1 MSARM
6 ATESSR
12 NRNLLARREERFI
25 ERMVFGNRPALVL
38 VFALLSLFFAVQ
50 TAKLRPDAS
59 FEKMI
64 PLEHPFVAAMLGHVV
79 ELGGSGTTI
88 QIVVENTE
96 GDIFDAGYLAT
107 LREITDEVFNIDGVD
122 RTRLQSLWTP
132 NVRWTELTGSGF
144 EGGVVMPD
152 TYDGSTGSLETLR
165 QNLLRSGQVGRLV
178 ADNFR
183 SSIVEAAVFDRDPI
197 SGRALDYQ
205 AFSAE
210 LEHRIRDRFE
220 QGNIRVRITGF
231 ARIVGDLL
239 EGVPAI
245 LLFALITV
253 TITAVLLFCYT
264 RCLAATIAPLG
275 CSIIAVIWQLGL
287 LGTLGYGLNA
297 YSILIPFLVFA
308 IGVSHGV
315 QVVNTVGIE
324 TSAGRSRLMAARF
337 AFRGLYIAGMVALL
351 AGALGFLTMML
362 IDIEVI
368 RDRGV
373 AASVG
378 VAVIVL
384 TNLVLLPV
392 LMSYLG
398 ICLRGRQHIEKRQ
411 QSDPPLWRLLASGAT
426 PRVARVALLLAVL
439 GYTVGL
445 VGGRDLR
452 IGDLDPG
459 APELHP
465 ASRYNMDSRFI
476 NDNYT
481 ISSDVLVVMVETR
494 PDSCYLYS
502 NLERIDRFAWTMEN
516 VPGVESAISLAAV
529 ARQGMMGFNEGS
541 LKWAELSR
549 NQRALDS
556 TFGMVSPQWVNAD
569 CSLAPVA
576 LLLED
581 HKAGTLARVVHDV
594 QAFARDNDSED
605 IRFVLAAGNAGVEAA
620 TNEEIATAQTRI
632 LILVYT
638 VVAALVF
645 LSFRSFTAVICIMVP
660 LGLTSVL
667 CHALMAWL
675 GIGVKVATLPVI
687 ALGVGVGLD
696 YAIYIYDRL
705 QGLLQQGMDLPAA
718 YYSTLRS
725 TGAAVSLTAVAL
737 ALGVATWIW
746 SPIKFQ
752 ADMGVLLSAMFLL
765 NMLGAL
771 WLLPALACYL
781 IKPEKTQVRAWMQ
794 NI

>member
-1 MSARM
+1 
-6 ATESSR
+6 
-12 NRNLLARREERFI
+12 
-25 ERMVFGNRPALVL
+25 
-38 VFALLSLFFAVQ
+38 
-50 TAKLRPDAS
+50 
-59 FEKMI
+59 
-64 PLEHPFVAAMLGHVV
+64 
-79 ELGGSGTTI
+79 
-88 QIVVENTE
+88 
-96 GDIFDAGYLAT
+96 
-107 LREITDEVFNIDGVD
+107 
-122 RTRLQSLWTP
+122 
-132 NVRWTELTGSGF
+132 
-144 EGGVVMPD
+144 
-152 TYDGSTGSLETLR
+152 TYDGSAASLEALR

-183 SSIVEAAVFDRDPI
+183 SSIVEAPIFDRDPI

-205 AFSAE
+205 AFSSE
-210 LEHRIRDRFE
+210 LEHKIRDRFE

-231 ARIVGDLL
+231 AKIVGDLL
-239 EGVPAI
+239 EGVTAI
-245 LLFALITV
+245 FLFAVITV
-253 TITAVLLFCYT
+253 TVTAVLLFCYT

-275 CSIIAVIWQLGL
+275 CSMIAVIWQLGL
-287 LGTLGYGLNA
+287 LSTLGYGLNA

-315 QVVNTVGIE
+315 QVVNAVGVE
-324 TSAGRSRLMAARF
+324 TSAGRSRLMAAKF
-337 AFRGLYIAGMVALL
+337 AFRGLYIAGMAALL
-351 AGALGFLTMML
+351 SDAVGFLTMML

-368 RDRGV
+368 QDLGV

-378 VAVIVL
+378 VAVILL

-411 QSDPPLWRLLASGAT
+411 QADPVLWRLLARCAT
-426 PRVARVALLLAVL
+426 PRVATLALLVAAL

-459 APELHP
+459 APELRP
-465 ASRYNMDSRFI
+465 DSRYNIDSRFI
-476 NDNYT
+476 NDNYAT
-481 ISSDVLVVMVETR
+481 SSDVLVVMVETR
-494 PDSCYLYS
+494 PDSCYLYP
-502 NLERIDRFAWTMEN
+502 NLERIDRFTWSMEN
-516 VPGVESAISLAAV
+516 VPGVESAISLATV
-529 ARQGMMGFNEGS
+529 ARQVMMGFNEGS

-549 NQRALDS
+549 NQRALDT
-556 TFGMVSPQWVNAD
+556 TFGMVPPQLVNAD

-576 LLLED
+576 LFLED
-581 HKAGTLARVVHDV
+581 HKAETLATVVREV
-594 QAFARDNDSED
+594 KAFARDNDSDD

-620 TNEEIATAQTRI
+620 TNEEIAKAQTQI

-667 CHALMAWL
+667 CNALMAWL

-687 ALGVGVGLD
+687 ALGVGVGVD
-696 YAIYIYDRL
+696 YAIYIYNRL
-705 QGLLQQGMDLPAA
+705 QGFLQRGMNLEQA
-718 YYSTLRS
+718 YFSTLCT
-725 TGAAVSLTAVAL
+725 TGAAVSLTGVAL
-737 ALGVATWIW
+737 AIGVATWIW

-752 ADMGVLLSAMFLL
+752 ADMGVLLTFMFLL

-771 WLLPALACYL
+771 WLLPALACHL
-781 IKPEKTQVRAWMQ
+781 IKPEKTQVPA
-794 NI
+794 

>member
-1 MSARM
+1 M
-6 ATESSR
+6 ATDPSR
-12 NRNLLARREERFI
+12 NQDLMARREERFI
-25 ERMVFGNRPALVL
+25 ERMVFGHRPALVL

-64 PLEHPFVAAMLGHVV
+64 PVEHPFIKAMLGHLA
-79 ELGGSGTTI
+79 ELGASGTTI
-88 QIVVENTE
+88 QIAVENTE
-96 GDIFDAGYLAT
+96 GDIFDAGYLAV
-107 LREITDEVFNIDGVD
+107 LRQITDEVFYIEGVD
-122 RTRLQSLWTP
+122 RNQLKSLWTP
-132 NVRWTELTGSGF
+132 NVRWTEVTESGF

-152 TYDGSTGSLETLR
+152 TYDGSAASLEALR

-183 SSIVEAAVFDRDPI
+183 SSIVEAPIFDRDPI

-205 AFSAE
+205 AFSSE
-210 LEHRIRDRFE
+210 LEHKIRDRFE

-231 ARIVGDLL
+231 AKIVGDLL
-239 EGVPAI
+239 EGVTAI
-245 LLFALITV
+245 FLFAVITV
-253 TITAVLLFCYT
+253 TVTAVLLFCYT

-275 CSIIAVIWQLGL
+275 CSMIAVIWQLGL
-287 LGTLGYGLNA
+287 LSTLGYGLNA

-315 QVVNTVGIE
+315 QVVNAVGVE
-324 TSAGRSRLMAARF
+324 TSAGRSRLMAAKF
-337 AFRGLYIAGMVALL
+337 AFRGLYIAGMAALL
-351 AGALGFLTMML
+351 SDAVGFLTMML

-368 RDRGV
+368 QDLGV

-378 VAVIVL
+378 VAVILL

-411 QSDPPLWRLLASGAT
+411 QADPVLWRLLARCAT
-426 PRVARVALLLAVL
+426 PRVATLALLVAAL

-459 APELHP
+459 APELRP
-465 ASRYNMDSRFI
+465 DSRYNIDSRFI
-476 NDNYT
+476 NDNYAT
-481 ISSDVLVVMVETR
+481 SSDVLVVMVETR
-494 PDSCYLYS
+494 PDSCYLYP
-502 NLERIDRFAWTMEN
+502 NLERIDRFTWSMEN
-516 VPGVESAISLAAV
+516 VPGVESAISLATV
-529 ARQGMMGFNEGS
+529 ARQVMMGFNEGS

-549 NQRALDS
+549 NQRALDT
-556 TFGMVSPQWVNAD
+556 TFGMVPPQLVNAD

-576 LLLED
+576 LFLED
-581 HKAGTLARVVHDV
+581 HKAETLATVVREV
-594 QAFARDNDSED
+594 KAFAKDNDSDD

-620 TNEEIATAQTRI
+620 TNEEIAKAQTQI

-667 CHALMAWL
+667 CNALMAWL

-687 ALGVGVGLD
+687 ALGVGVGVD
-696 YAIYIYDRL
+696 YAIYIYNRL
-705 QGLLQQGMDLPAA
+705 QGFLQRGMNLEQA
-718 YYSTLRS
+718 YFSTLCT
-725 TGAAVSLTAVAL
+725 TGAAVSLTGVAL
-737 ALGVATWIW
+737 AIGVATWIW

-752 ADMGVLLSAMFLL
+752 ADMGVLLTFMFLL

-771 WLLPALACYL
+771 WLLPALACHL
-781 IKPEKTQVRAWMQ
+781 IKPEKTQVPA
-794 NI
+794 

>member
-1 MSARM
+1 ME
-6 ATESSR
+6 TDPSR
-12 NRNLLARREERFI
+12 NQDLMARREERFI
-25 ERMVFGNRPALVL
+25 ERMVFGHRPALVL

-64 PLEHPFVAAMLGHVV
+64 PVEHPFIKAMLGHLA
-79 ELGGSGTTI
+79 ELGASGTTI
-88 QIVVENTE
+88 QIAVENTE
-96 GDIFDAGYLAT
+96 GDIFDAGYLAV
-107 LREITDEVFNIDGVD
+107 LRQITDEVFYIEGVD
-122 RTRLQSLWTP
+122 RNQLKSLWTP
-132 NVRWTELTGSGF
+132 NVRWTEVTESGF

-152 TYDGSTGSLETLR
+152 TYDGSAASLEALR

-183 SSIVEAAVFDRDPI
+183 SSIVEATIFDRDPI

-205 AFSAE
+205 AFSSE
-210 LEHRIRDRFE
+210 LEHKIRDRFE

-231 ARIVGDLL
+231 AKIVGDLL
-239 EGVPAI
+239 EGVTAI
-245 LLFALITV
+245 FLFAVITV
-253 TITAVLLFCYT
+253 TVTAVLLFCYT

-275 CSIIAVIWQLGL
+275 CSMIAVIWQLGL
-287 LGTLGYGLNA
+287 LSTLGYGLNA

-315 QVVNTVGIE
+315 QVVNAVGVE
-324 TSAGRSRLMAARF
+324 TSAGRSRLMAAKF
-337 AFRGLYIAGMVALL
+337 AFRGLYIAGMAALL
-351 AGALGFLTMML
+351 SDAVGFLTMML

-368 RDRGV
+368 QDLGV

-378 VAVIVL
+378 VAVILL

-411 QSDPPLWRLLASGAT
+411 QADPVLWRLLARCAT
-426 PRVARVALLLAVL
+426 PRVATLALLVAAL

-459 APELHP
+459 APELRP
-465 ASRYNMDSRFI
+465 DSRYNIDSRFI
-476 NDNYT
+476 NDNYAT
-481 ISSDVLVVMVETR
+481 SSDVLVVMVETR
-494 PDSCYLYS
+494 PDSCYLYP
-502 NLERIDRFAWTMEN
+502 NLERIDRFTWSMEN
-516 VPGVESAISLAAV
+516 VPGVESAISLATV
-529 ARQGMMGFNEGS
+529 ARQVMMGFNEGS

-549 NQRALDS
+549 NQRALDT
-556 TFGMVSPQWVNAD
+556 TFGMVPPQLVNAD

-576 LLLED
+576 LFLED
-581 HKAGTLARVVHDV
+581 HKAETLATVVREV
-594 QAFARDNDSED
+594 KAFARDNDSDD

-620 TNEEIATAQTRI
+620 TNEEIAKAQTQI

-667 CHALMAWL
+667 CNALMAWL

-687 ALGVGVGLD
+687 ALGVGVGVD
-696 YAIYIYDRL
+696 YAIYIYNRL
-705 QGLLQQGMDLPAA
+705 QGFLQRGMNLEQA
-718 YYSTLRS
+718 YFSTLCT
-725 TGAAVSLTAVAL
+725 TGAAVSLTGVAL
-737 ALGVATWIW
+737 AIGVATWIW

-752 ADMGVLLSAMFLL
+752 ADMGVLLTFMFLL

-771 WLLPALACYL
+771 WLLPALACHL
-781 IKPEKTQVRAWMQ
+781 IKPEKTQVPA
-794 NI
+794 

>member
-1 MSARM
+1 ME
-6 ATESSR
+6 TDPSR
-12 NRNLLARREERFI
+12 NQDLMARREERFI
-25 ERMVFGNRPALVL
+25 ERMVFGHRPALVL

-64 PLEHPFVAAMLGHVV
+64 PVEHPFIKAMLGHLA
-79 ELGGSGTTI
+79 ELGASGTTI
-88 QIVVENTE
+88 QIAVENSE
-96 GDIFDAGYLAT
+96 GDIFDAGYLAV
-107 LREITDEVFNIDGVD
+107 LRQITDEVFYIEGVD
-122 RTRLQSLWTP
+122 RNQLKSLWTP
-132 NVRWTELTGSGF
+132 NVRWTEVTESGF

-152 TYDGSTGSLETLR
+152 TYDGSAASLEALR

-183 SSIVEAAVFDRDPI
+183 SSIVEAPIFDRDPI

-205 AFSAE
+205 AFSSE
-210 LEHRIRDRFE
+210 LEHKIRDRFE

-231 ARIVGDLL
+231 AKIVGDLL
-239 EGVPAI
+239 EGVTAI
-245 LLFALITV
+245 FLFAVITV
-253 TITAVLLFCYT
+253 TVTAVLLFCYT

-275 CSIIAVIWQLGL
+275 CSMIAVIWQLGL
-287 LGTLGYGLNA
+287 LSTLGYGLNA

-315 QVVNTVGIE
+315 QVVNAVGVE
-324 TSAGRSRLMAARF
+324 TSAGRSRLMAAKF
-337 AFRGLYIAGMVALL
+337 AFRGLYIAGMAALL
-351 AGALGFLTMML
+351 SDAVGFLTMML

-368 RDRGV
+368 QDLGV

-378 VAVIVL
+378 VAVILL

-411 QSDPPLWRLLASGAT
+411 QADPVLWRLLARCAT
-426 PRVARVALLLAVL
+426 PRVATLALLVAAL

-459 APELHP
+459 APELRP
-465 ASRYNMDSRFI
+465 DSRYNIDSRFI
-476 NDNYT
+476 NDNYAT
-481 ISSDVLVVMVETR
+481 SSDVLVVMVETR
-494 PDSCYLYS
+494 PDSCYLYP
-502 NLERIDRFAWTMEN
+502 NLERIDRFTWSMEN
-516 VPGVESAISLAAV
+516 VPGVESAISLATV
-529 ARQGMMGFNEGS
+529 ARQVMMGFNEGS

-549 NQRALDS
+549 NQRALDT
-556 TFGMVSPQWVNAD
+556 TFGMVPPQLVNAD

-576 LLLED
+576 LFLED
-581 HKAGTLARVVHDV
+581 HKAETLATVVREV
-594 QAFARDNDSED
+594 KAFAKDNDSDD

-620 TNEEIATAQTRI
+620 TNEEIAKAQTQI

-667 CHALMAWL
+667 CNALMAWL

-687 ALGVGVGLD
+687 ALGVGVGVD
-696 YAIYIYDRL
+696 YAIYIYNRL
-705 QGLLQQGMDLPAA
+705 QGFLQRGMNLEQA
-718 YYSTLRS
+718 YFSTLRT
-725 TGAAVSLTAVAL
+725 TGAAVSLTGVAL
-737 ALGVATWIW
+737 AIGVATWIW

-752 ADMGVLLSAMFLL
+752 ADMGVLLTFMFLL

-771 WLLPALACYL
+771 WLLPALACHL
-781 IKPEKTQVRAWMQ
+781 IKPEKTQVPA
-794 NI
+794 

>member
-1 MSARM
+1 M
-6 ATESSR
+6 AIESLR
-12 NRNLLARREERFI
+12 NQDLLARRAERFI
-25 ERMVFGNRPALVL
+25 ERVVFGHRPTLVL

-50 TAKLRPDAS
+50 TTKLRPDAS

-64 PLEHPFVAAMLGHVV
+64 PIEHPFIKAMLGHLV
-79 ELGGSGTTI
+79 EPGAMSTTI
-88 QIVVENTE
+88 QIAVENTE
-96 GDIFDAGYLAT
+96 GDIFDAGYLAV
-107 LREITDEVFNIDGVD
+107 LREITDEVFYIDGVD
-122 RTRLQSLWTP
+122 RNQLRSLWTP
-132 NVRWTELTGSGF
+132 NVRWTEVTESGF
-144 EGGVVMPD
+144 VGGMVMPD
-152 TYDGSTGSLETLR
+152 TYDGSARSLETLR

-183 SSIVEAAVFDRDPI
+183 SSIVEAPIFDRDPI

-205 AFSAE
+205 VFSGE
-210 LEHRIRDRFE
+210 LEHKIRERFE

-231 ARIVGDLL
+231 AKIVGDLL
-239 EGVPAI
+239 EGVTTI
-245 LLFALITV
+245 FLFALIMVTV
-253 TITAVLLFCYT
+253 TAVLLFCYT

-287 LGTLGYGLNA
+287 LTTLGCGLNA

-315 QVVNTVGIE
+315 QVVNAVGVE
-324 TSAGRSRLMAARF
+324 TSAGRARLMAAKF
-337 AFRGLYIAGMVALL
+337 AFRGLFLAGIVALL
-351 AGALGFLTMML
+351 SDALGFLTMML
-362 IDIEVI
+362 IDIELI
-368 RDRGV
+368 RDLGV

-384 TNLVLLPV
+384 SNLVLLPV

-398 ICLRGRQHIEKRQ
+398 ICLRGRQHIEKRKK
-411 QSDPPLWRLLASGAT
+411 SDPALWRLLASCAT

-445 VGGRDLR
+445 VGSRDLR
-452 IGDLDPG
+452 IGDLGPG

-465 ASRYNMDSRFI
+465 DSRYNVDSRFI
-476 NDNYT
+476 SDNYAT
-481 ISSDVLVVMVETR
+481 SSDVLVVMVETR

-516 VPGVESAISLAAV
+516 VPGVKSAISLAAV
-529 ARQGMMGFNEGS
+529 ARQVMMGFNEGS

-556 TFGMVSPQWVNAD
+556 TFGMVPPQLVNAD
-569 CSLAPVA
+569 CSLAPVV
-576 LLLED
+576 LFLED
-581 HKAGTLARVVHDV
+581 HKAGTLATVVREV

-605 IRFVLAAGNAGVEAA
+605 IRFVLAAGKAGVEAA
-620 TNEEIATAQTRI
+620 TNEEIATAQIQI

-645 LSFRSFTAVICIMVP
+645 LSFRSFTAVICVMVP

-667 CHALMAWL
+667 CSALMAWL
-675 GIGVKVATLPVI
+675 EIGVKVATLPVI
-687 ALGVGVGLD
+687 ALGVGVGVD
-696 YAIYIYDRL
+696 YAIYIYNRL
-705 QGLLQQGMDLPAA
+705 QGFLQQGMDMQAA
-718 YYSTLRS
+718 YYSTLRT
-725 TGAAVSLTAVAL
+725 TGAAVSLTGVAL
-737 ALGVATWIW
+737 TMGVATWIW
-746 SPIKFQ
+746 SPIRFQ
-752 ADMGVLLSAMFLL
+752 ADMGLLLSFMFLM

-781 IKPEKTQVRAWMQ
+781 IKHGRR
-794 NI
+794 

>member
-1 MSARM
+1 M
-6 ATESSR
+6 
-12 NRNLLARREERFI
+12 ARREERFI
-25 ERMVFGNRPALVL
+25 ERMVFGHRPALVL

-64 PLEHPFVAAMLGHVV
+64 PVEHPFIKAMLGHLA
-79 ELGGSGTTI
+79 ELGASGTTI
-88 QIVVENTE
+88 QIAVENSE
-96 GDIFDAGYLAT
+96 GDIFDAGYLAV
-107 LREITDEVFNIDGVD
+107 LRQITDEVFYIEGVD
-122 RTRLQSLWTP
+122 RNQLKSLWTP
-132 NVRWTELTGSGF
+132 NVRWTEVTESGF

-152 TYDGSTGSLETLR
+152 TYDGSAASLEALR

-183 SSIVEAAVFDRDPI
+183 SSIVEAPIFDRDPI

-205 AFSAE
+205 AFSSE
-210 LEHRIRDRFE
+210 LEHKIRDRFE

-231 ARIVGDLL
+231 AKIVGDLL
-239 EGVPAI
+239 EGVTAI
-245 LLFALITV
+245 FLFAVITV
-253 TITAVLLFCYT
+253 TVTAVLLFCYT

-275 CSIIAVIWQLGL
+275 CSMIAVIWQLGL
-287 LGTLGYGLNA
+287 LSTLGYGLNA

-315 QVVNTVGIE
+315 QVVNAVGVE
-324 TSAGRSRLMAARF
+324 TSAGRSRLMAAKF
-337 AFRGLYIAGMVALL
+337 AFRGLYIAGMAALL
-351 AGALGFLTMML
+351 SDAVGFLTMML

-368 RDRGV
+368 QDLGV

-378 VAVIVL
+378 VAVILL

-411 QSDPPLWRLLASGAT
+411 QADPVLWRLLARCAT
-426 PRVARVALLLAVL
+426 PRVATLALLVAAL

-459 APELHP
+459 APELRP
-465 ASRYNMDSRFI
+465 DSRYNIDSRFI
-476 NDNYT
+476 NDNYAT
-481 ISSDVLVVMVETR
+481 SSDVLVVMVETR
-494 PDSCYLYS
+494 PDSCYLYP
-502 NLERIDRFAWTMEN
+502 NLERIDRFTWSMEN
-516 VPGVESAISLAAV
+516 VPGVESAISLATV
-529 ARQGMMGFNEGS
+529 ARQVMMGFNEGS

-549 NQRALDS
+549 NQRALDT
-556 TFGMVSPQWVNAD
+556 TFGMVPPQLVNAD

-576 LLLED
+576 LFLED
-581 HKAGTLARVVHDV
+581 HKAETLATVVREV
-594 QAFARDNDSED
+594 KAFAKDNDSDD

-620 TNEEIATAQTRI
+620 TNEEIAKAQTQI

-667 CHALMAWL
+667 CNALMAWL

-687 ALGVGVGLD
+687 ALGVGVGVD
-696 YAIYIYDRL
+696 YAIYIYNRL
-705 QGLLQQGMDLPAA
+705 QGFLQRGMNLEQA
-718 YYSTLRS
+718 YFSTLCT
-725 TGAAVSLTAVAL
+725 TGAAVSLTGVAL
-737 ALGVATWIW
+737 AIGVATWIW

-752 ADMGVLLSAMFLL
+752 ADMGVLLTFMFLL

-771 WLLPALACYL
+771 WLLPALACHL
-781 IKPEKTQVRAWMQ
+781 IKPEKTQVPA
-794 NI
+794 

>member
-1 MSARM
+1 ME
-6 ATESSR
+6 TDPSR
-12 NRNLLARREERFI
+12 NQDLMARREERFI
-25 ERMVFGNRPALVL
+25 ERMVFGHRPALVL

-64 PLEHPFVAAMLGHVV
+64 PVEHPFIKAMLGHLA
-79 ELGGSGTTI
+79 ELGASGTTI
-88 QIVVENTE
+88 QIAVENSE
-96 GDIFDAGYLAT
+96 GDIFDAGYLAV
-107 LREITDEVFNIDGVD
+107 LRQITDEVFYIEGVD
-122 RTRLQSLWTP
+122 RNQLKSLWTP
-132 NVRWTELTGSGF
+132 NVRWTEVTESGF

-152 TYDGSTGSLETLR
+152 TYDGSAASLEALR

-183 SSIVEAAVFDRDPI
+183 SSIVEAPIFDRDPI

-205 AFSAE
+205 AFSSE
-210 LEHRIRDRFE
+210 LEHKIRDRFE

-231 ARIVGDLL
+231 AKIVGDLL
-239 EGVPAI
+239 EGVTAI
-245 LLFALITV
+245 FLFAVITV
-253 TITAVLLFCYT
+253 TVTAVLLFCYT

-275 CSIIAVIWQLGL
+275 CSMIAVIWQLGL
-287 LGTLGYGLNA
+287 LSTLGYGLNA

-315 QVVNTVGIE
+315 QVVNAVGVE
-324 TSAGRSRLMAARF
+324 TSAGRSRLMAAKF
-337 AFRGLYIAGMVALL
+337 AFRGLYIAGMAALL
-351 AGALGFLTMML
+351 SDAVGFLTMML

-368 RDRGV
+368 QDLGV

-378 VAVIVL
+378 VAVILL

-411 QSDPPLWRLLASGAT
+411 QADPVLWRLLARCAT
-426 PRVARVALLLAVL
+426 PRVATLALLVAAL

-459 APELHP
+459 APELRP
-465 ASRYNMDSRFI
+465 DSRYNIDSRFI
-476 NDNYT
+476 NDNYAT
-481 ISSDVLVVMVETR
+481 SSDVLVVMVETR
-494 PDSCYLYS
+494 PDSCYLYP
-502 NLERIDRFAWTMEN
+502 NLERIDRFTWSMEN
-516 VPGVESAISLAAV
+516 VPGVESAISLATV
-529 ARQGMMGFNEGS
+529 ARQVMMGFNEGS

-549 NQRALDS
+549 NQRALDT
-556 TFGMVSPQWVNAD
+556 TFGMVPPQLVNAD

-576 LLLED
+576 LFLED
-581 HKAGTLARVVHDV
+581 HKAETLATVVREV
-594 QAFARDNDSED
+594 KAFAKDNDSDD

-620 TNEEIATAQTRI
+620 TNEEIAKAQTQI

-667 CHALMAWL
+667 CNALMAWL

-687 ALGVGVGLD
+687 ALGVGVGVD
-696 YAIYIYDRL
+696 YAIYIYNRL
-705 QGLLQQGMDLPAA
+705 QGFLQRGMNLEQA
-718 YYSTLRS
+718 YFSTLCT
-725 TGAAVSLTAVAL
+725 TGAAVSLTGVAL
-737 ALGVATWIW
+737 AIGVATWIW

-752 ADMGVLLSAMFLL
+752 ADMGVLLTFMFLL

-771 WLLPALACYL
+771 WLLPALACHL
-781 IKPEKTQVRAWMQ
+781 IKPEKTQVPA
-794 NI
+794 

>member
-1 MSARM
+1 ME
-6 ATESSR
+6 TDPSR
-12 NRNLLARREERFI
+12 NQDLMARREERFI
-25 ERMVFGNRPALVL
+25 ERMVFGHRPALVL

-64 PLEHPFVAAMLGHVV
+64 PVEHPFIKAMLGHLA
-79 ELGGSGTTI
+79 ELGASGTTI
-88 QIVVENTE
+88 QIAVENSE
-96 GDIFDAGYLAT
+96 GDIFDAGYLAV
-107 LREITDEVFNIDGVD
+107 LRQITDEVFYIEGVD
-122 RTRLQSLWTP
+122 RNQLKSLWTP
-132 NVRWTELTGSGF
+132 NVRWTEVTESGF

-152 TYDGSTGSLETLR
+152 TYDGSAASLEALR

-183 SSIVEAAVFDRDPI
+183 SSIVEAPIFDRDPI

-205 AFSAE
+205 AFSSE
-210 LEHRIRDRFE
+210 LEHKIRDRFE

-231 ARIVGDLL
+231 AKIVGDLL
-239 EGVPAI
+239 EGVTAI
-245 LLFALITV
+245 FLFAVITV
-253 TITAVLLFCYT
+253 TVTAVLLFCYT

-275 CSIIAVIWQLGL
+275 CSMIAVIWQLGL
-287 LGTLGYGLNA
+287 LSTLGYGLNA

-315 QVVNTVGIE
+315 QVVNAVGVE
-324 TSAGRSRLMAARF
+324 TSAGRSRLMAAKF
-337 AFRGLYIAGMVALL
+337 AFRGLYIAGMAALL
-351 AGALGFLTMML
+351 SDAVGFLTMML

-368 RDRGV
+368 QDLGV

-378 VAVIVL
+378 VAVILL

-411 QSDPPLWRLLASGAT
+411 QADPVLWRLLARCAT
-426 PRVARVALLLAVL
+426 PRVATLALLVAAL

-459 APELHP
+459 APELRP
-465 ASRYNMDSRFI
+465 DSRYNIDSRFI
-476 NDNYT
+476 NDNYAT
-481 ISSDVLVVMVETR
+481 SSDVLVVMVETR
-494 PDSCYLYS
+494 PDSCYLYP
-502 NLERIDRFAWTMEN
+502 NLERIDRFTWSMEN
-516 VPGVESAISLAAV
+516 VPGVESAISLATV
-529 ARQGMMGFNEGS
+529 ARQVMMGFNEGS

-549 NQRALDS
+549 NQRALDT
-556 TFGMVSPQWVNAD
+556 TFGMVPPQLVNAD

-576 LLLED
+576 LFLED
-581 HKAGTLARVVHDV
+581 HKAETLATVVREV
-594 QAFARDNDSED
+594 KAFARDNDSDD

-620 TNEEIATAQTRI
+620 TNEEIAKAQTQI

-667 CHALMAWL
+667 CNALMAWL

-687 ALGVGVGLD
+687 ALGVGVGVD
-696 YAIYIYDRL
+696 YAIYIYNRL
-705 QGLLQQGMDLPAA
+705 QGFLQRGMNLEQA
-718 YYSTLRS
+718 YFSTLCT
-725 TGAAVSLTAVAL
+725 TGAAVSLTGVAL
-737 ALGVATWIW
+737 AIGVATWIW

-752 ADMGVLLSAMFLL
+752 ADMGVLLTFMFLL

-771 WLLPALACYL
+771 WLLPALACHL
-781 IKPEKTQVRAWMQ
+781 IKPEKTQVPA
-794 NI
+794 